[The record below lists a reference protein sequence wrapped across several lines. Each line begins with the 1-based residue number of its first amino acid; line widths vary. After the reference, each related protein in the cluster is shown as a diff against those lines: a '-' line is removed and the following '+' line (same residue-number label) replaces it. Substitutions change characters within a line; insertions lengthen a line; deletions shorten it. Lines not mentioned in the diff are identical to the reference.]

1 MINPDIVVHAMEV
14 YSIIQA
20 TIEDKTMPQAEAT
33 TTSAIFAVK
42 AIFHNQMYFDPSIKN
57 RERKR
62 YVLLVIKGKK
72 ESNG

>member
-1 MINPDIVVHAMEV
+1 MINSDIVDHAMEV

-33 TTSAIFAVK
+33 TTSAIFVVK
-42 AIFHNQMYFDPSIKN
+42 AISHNQMYFDPSKN

-72 ESNG
+72 